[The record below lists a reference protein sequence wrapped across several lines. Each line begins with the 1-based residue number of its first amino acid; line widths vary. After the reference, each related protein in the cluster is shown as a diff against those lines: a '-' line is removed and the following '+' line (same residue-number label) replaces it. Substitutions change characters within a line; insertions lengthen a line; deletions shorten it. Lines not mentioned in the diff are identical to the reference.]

1 MSNLSEET
9 PTVLVVDDNHLFVD
23 SLVAAF
29 RARGLIVEGCKK
41 PSEVFR
47 RSKREDFAFDLIL
60 LDMHLGISERGEAL
74 NAAKVLPHLKTY
86 SPSAKVVV
94 FSQNDITVDECVRCI
109 RLGAIG
115 IIPKSV
121 NPDDL
126 VLIAQVYRQ
135 IGDQNESRE
144 ELIRLLWQMVC
155 ESKDQMK
162 GQYLEMLMINLFNS
176 MPTFK
181 VIGQNILCNAGE
193 IDVLV
198 ENTNKNAFWQKLD
211 SLQIV
216 IECKNQKDAAQVR
229 ILTQLKELVLAR
241 GKLSKSGILVSMN
254 SVTRGFEQRRNEIR
268 QSENIN
274 IFFLEKS
281 GLQRLVGLPYD
292 KREEYLRNVFSKQ

>member
-1 MSNLSEET
+1 
-9 PTVLVVDDNHLFVD
+9 
-23 SLVAAF
+23 
-29 RARGLIVEGCKK
+29 
-41 PSEVFR
+41 
-47 RSKREDFAFDLIL
+47 
-60 LDMHLGISERGEAL
+60 
-74 NAAKVLPHLKTY
+74 VLPHLKTY

-94 FSQNDITVDECVRCI
+94 FSQKDINVAECVTCI
-109 RLGAIG
+109 RLGALG

-135 IGDQNESRE
+135 IGDKNESRE

-155 ESKDQMK
+155 DSKDQMK

-198 ENTNKNAFWQKLD
+198 ENTNKNDFWQRLD
-211 SLQIV
+211 SLQMIV
-216 IECKNQKDAAQVR
+216 ECKNQKDAAQVR

-241 GKLSKSGILVSMN
+241 GQLSRAGILVSMN
-254 SVTRGFEQRRNEIR
+254 SVTRGFKQRRNEIR
-268 QSENIN
+268 QSDQIN
-274 IFFLEKS
+274 IFFLEKT
-281 GLQRLVGLPYD
+281 GLQKLVGLSYD
-292 KREEYLRNVFSKQ
+292 KREEYLRDVFSKQ

>member
-1 MSNLSEET
+1 MPNET
-9 PTVLVVDDNHLFVD
+9 PTILVVDDDEMFVD

-29 RARGLIVEGCKK
+29 KARGVEVEGCKK
-41 PSEVFR
+41 PSEVLR
-47 RSKREDFAFDLIL
+47 WSKREDFAFDLIL
-60 LDMHLGISERGEAL
+60 LDMRLGISKRGEAL

-94 FSQNDITVDECVRCI
+94 FSQKEVNVEECVTCI
-109 RLGAIG
+109 RLGALG

-135 IGDQNESRE
+135 IGDKNESRE
-144 ELIRLLWQMVC
+144 ELIRLLWQMVR
-155 ESKDQMK
+155 ESKDQVK

-181 VIGQNILCNAGE
+181 VIGQNLRDNVNVGE
-193 IDVLV
+193 IDILV
-198 ENTNKNAFWQKLD
+198 ENTNKHDFWHKLD

-216 IECKNQKDAAQVR
+216 IECKNQKDAAQVK

-241 GKLSKSGILVSMN
+241 GQLSKAGILVSMN
-254 SVTRGFEQRRNEIR
+254 SVTRGFKQRRNEIR
-268 QSENIN
+268 QSDHIN
-274 IFFLEKS
+274 IFFLERS

-292 KREEYLRNVFSKQ
+292 KREEYLRDVFSKQ